1 MTESAKATVWVAFAA
16 LCLLVANAW
25 LLPAQPDKSPAGQVC
40 FYGVIGL
47 AALLLS
53 RRQLWTRR
61 KRQGTGWL
69 LVTAGASVLLL
80 GLPATLNAWGQETLP
95 DVSRA
100 ALFGLTPFVVVVV
113 VSGSDALS
121 RDEPGVRR
129 FFVPTLAAFAGALL
143 LLSFS
148 FPLSSEGRVTMAVV
162 LLAMALAGFAS
173 AWMYRLLHE
182 TGMMEALAVVCVAN
196 AIFYAV
202 FRLPFDRGWNGVSS
216 LLSIT
221 PLYSLAELLLLVW
234 LLRRM
239 SPVLLAVRYLAV
251 PLLIAIE
258 AFVILRPPWTVRM
271 GVGLAL
277 LAGGAAYVLLSR
289 SSDSDSVL
297 SIR

>member
-1 MTESAKATVWVAFAA
+1 MAKSIRATGWVAFAA

-25 LLPAQPDKSPAGQVC
+25 LLPAQPDVSPAGQIF

-47 AALLLS
+47 AALLHS
-53 RRQLWTRR
+53 RRRLWARR
-61 KRQGTGWL
+61 MREGTGWL
-69 LVTAGASVLLL
+69 LAAAGASVLLL

-113 VSGSDALS
+113 AAGSETLS
-121 RDEPGVRR
+121 RDEPGVWR
-129 FFVPTLAAFAGALL
+129 FFVPALAAFAGALL

-162 LLAMALAGFAS
+162 LLAVALAGFAS
-173 AWMYRLLHE
+173 AWMYRLLHAA
-182 TGMMEALAVVCVAN
+182 GMTEALAVVCLAN
-196 AIFYAV
+196 AAFYAV
-202 FRLPFDRGWNGVSS
+202 FRLPFDRGWSGVSS
-216 LLSIT
+216 LLSIAS
-221 PLYSLAELLLLVW
+221 LYRVTELLLLVW

-239 SPVLLAVRYLAV
+239 SPVRLAVRYLAV
-251 PLLIAIE
+251 PLLIAME
-258 AFVILRPPWTVRM
+258 GFVILRPPWTVRM

>member
-1 MTESAKATVWVAFAA
+1 MARSIQATVWAAFAA
-16 LCLLVANAW
+16 FCLLVANAW
-25 LLPAQPDKSPAGQVC
+25 LLPAQPDVSPAKEVC
-40 FYGVIGL
+40 FYGIIGL
-47 AALLLS
+47 AALLS
-53 RRQLWTRR
+53 SWRQLWERR
-61 KRQGTGWL
+61 KRQGIRWL
-69 LVTAGASVLLL
+69 LATSGASVLLL
-80 GLPATLNAWGQETLP
+80 GLPAALNAWGQETLP

-113 VSGSDALS
+113 AAGNDALV

-129 FFVPTLAAFAGALL
+129 FFVPALAAFAGALL
-143 LLSFS
+143 VLSFS
-148 FPLSSEGRVTMAVV
+148 FPLSSEGRVMMAVV
-162 LLAMALAGFAS
+162 LLAVALAGFAS

-182 TGMMEALAVVCVAN
+182 TGMMEALAVVCLAN

-202 FRLPFDRGWNGVSS
+202 CRMPFDRGWNGVSS
-216 LLSIT
+216 LLSI
-221 PLYSLAELLLLVW
+221 PSLYSLSELLLLIW

-239 SPVLLAVRYLAV
+239 PPVRLAVRYLAV

-258 AFVILRPPWTVRM
+258 GFVILRPPWTTRM

>member
-1 MTESAKATVWVAFAA
+1 MAKSIRATVWVAFAA

-25 LLPAQPDKSPAGQVC
+25 LLPAQSDVSPAGQIF

-47 AALLLS
+47 AALLS
-53 RRQLWTRR
+53 SWRQLWARR

-69 LVTAGASVLLL
+69 LATAGASVLLL
-80 GLPATLNAWGQETLP
+80 GLSAALNAWGRETLS
-95 DVSRA
+95 DVNRA

-113 VSGSDALS
+113 AAGSETLS

-129 FFVPTLAAFAGALL
+129 FFVPALAAFAGALL

-148 FPLSSEGRVTMAVV
+148 FPLSSEGRVMMAAV
-162 LLAMALAGFAS
+162 LVAVALTGFAS
-173 AWMYRLLHE
+173 AWMYRLLHDA
-182 TGMMEALAVVCVAN
+182 GMTEALAVVCLAN
-196 AIFYAV
+196 AAFYAV
-202 FRLPFDRGWNGVSS
+202 FRLPFDRGWTAVSS
-216 LLSIT
+216 LLSIAS
-221 PLYSLAELLLLVW
+221 LYRVTELLLLVW

-239 SPVLLAVRYLAV
+239 SPVRLAVRYLAV

-258 AFVILRPPWTVRM
+258 GFVILRPPWTVRM